1 MTLGEHPESYGI
13 SERREKSPSQKQR
26 GWRSKPSKPTT
37 NPPPNSFVHPSNA
50 KCPPALSPVLGT
62 RDARTETPGPLRG
75 LAPGLEVRQRRI
87 SSGPLPPCFSSLL
100 LPPWALLSFVAG
112 PVPPSAR
119 LCSAASRKGLVQAEH
134 AGFGEQSR
142 VWFQHLI
149 QFVLPR
155 LKYEMVASQTFKG
168 RRRESERLL
177 KFKF

>member
-1 MTLGEHPESYGI
+1 MQHPPHSTRSRKGRPPEAKSGRASPESQPRTSARVFIHQTLRAPGI
-13 SERREKSPSQKQR
+13 QGQK
-26 GWRSKPSKPTT
+26 
-37 NPPPNSFVHPSNA
+37 
-50 KCPPALSPVLGT
+50 
-62 RDARTETPGPLRG
+62 RDPLAG
-75 LAPGLEVRQRRI
+75 LCPGLEDPCVRQKTI
-87 SSGPLPPCFSSLL
+87 SRSPRPPAFPPSLSLPPRLF
-100 LPPWALLSFVAG
+100 LSFVAG
-112 PVPPSAR
+112 RAPGAC

-168 RRRESERLL
+168 RRRESERRL

>member
-1 MTLGEHPESYGI
+1 MAGAV
-13 SERREKSPSQKQR
+13 SPQSQPLILT
-26 GWRSKPSKPTT
+26 PSFIH
-37 NPPPNSFVHPSNA
+37 SFAH
-50 KCPPALSPVLGT
+50 
-62 RDARTETPGPLRG
+62 PLRPHPQG
-75 LAPGLEVRQRRI
+75 VPVGSALCWVPRMVWIQTRVCLPDSETHQPGRRQI
-87 SSGPLPPCFSSLL
+87 SSSLCPHGFSSFHG
-100 LPPWALLSFVAG
+100 LPWVLLSFVAG

-119 LCSAASRKGLVQAEH
+119 PSSAASRRGLMQAEH

>member
-1 MTLGEHPESYGI
+1 MA
-13 SERREKSPSQKQR
+13 SQKDGKR
-26 GWRSKPSKPTT
+26 APARSREAGGVSPQSQPLILPPIHSFIHPTPS
-37 NPPPNSFVHPSNA
+37 A
-50 KCPPALSPVLGT
+50 
-62 RDARTETPGPLRG
+62 PLRSALCWVPEMQGQKPRVHSEVWLLG
-75 LAPGLEVRQRRI
+75 LK
-87 SSGPLPPCFSSLL
+87 SGRGGFPAALCLLVFPSFLL